1 MSTSLSSKQIAQ
13 LALKGCQRN
22 AVNVIL
28 TAFDVAVDGF
38 CSGKCG
44 THRSSL
50 CAQKINGKS
59 TKFACIWV
67 GNSETQCPGQC
78 AWPLYQPIYGPQS
91 PLLVAPNN
99 DVGLDGMI
107 IKMATSKVPKKH
119 HWRLHQAVLGVY
131 GKGSYPGYAG
141 DLLVDSATGASYNAH
156 GVDGRKYLLPA
167 LFDPSTSTGAP

>member
-1 MSTSLSSKQIAQ
+1 M
-13 LALKGCQRN
+13 
-22 AVNVIL
+22 
-28 TAFDVAVDGF
+28 
-38 CSGKCG
+38 
-44 THRSSL
+44 
-50 CAQKINGKS
+50 
-59 TKFACIWV
+59 
-67 GNSETQCPGQC
+67 
-78 AWPLYQPIYGPQS
+78 
-91 PLLVAPNN
+91 
-99 DVGLDGMI
+99 GLDGMI